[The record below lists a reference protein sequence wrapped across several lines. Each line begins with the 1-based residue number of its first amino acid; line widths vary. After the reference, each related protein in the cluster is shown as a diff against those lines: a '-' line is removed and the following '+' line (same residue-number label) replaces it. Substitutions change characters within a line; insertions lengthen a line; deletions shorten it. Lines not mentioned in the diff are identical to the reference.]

1 MTHNFMPTL
10 AYIQTSSLYVT
21 FFPWGR
27 SLQIFFCDCYLKVA
41 AKFSEVRLFCWQSL
55 QSEMIA
61 MKLNFGYLKNTPD
74 FVL

>member
-1 MTHNFMPTL
+1 MIHNFMPTL
-10 AYIQTSSLYVT
+10 VHIQTVYMGL
-21 FFPWGR
+21 FFHVVEACR
-27 SLQIFFCDCYLKVA
+27 FFCDCYLKVA